1 MKRTMLIIMA
11 ATAMLLSGCR
21 EKEVSCKLLYPGDE
35 GYVYREP
42 RLYSEEYMSVA
53 QVYDEAGQMAFG
65 DTIFFTGI
73 LYTEPK
79 FEVYDSADYV
89 YYILRHQRPTK
100 RFSAPPHVYMP
111 VSDVEYEE
119 QLMAYEGRRCYVKG
133 VIDFVRVIGEDPW
146 KICFESVKVKPIEI
160 LFD

>member
-11 ATAMLLSGCR
+11 ATAMLLSGCI

-73 LYTEPK
+73 LYTEAK
-79 FEVYDSADYV
+79 FYVYDSVDYV
-89 YYILRHQRPTK
+89 YYMPQHQYGTK
-100 RFSAPPHVYMP
+100 YFGDHAEIYMP

-133 VIDFVRVIGEDPW
+133 VINFVRTIHHPW
-146 KICFESVKVKPIEI
+146 SLCQEGAIVKPIEI